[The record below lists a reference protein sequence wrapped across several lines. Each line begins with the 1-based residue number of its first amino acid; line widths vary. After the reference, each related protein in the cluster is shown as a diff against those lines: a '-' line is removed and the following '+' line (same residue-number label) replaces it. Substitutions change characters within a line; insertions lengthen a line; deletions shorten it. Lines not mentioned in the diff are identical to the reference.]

1 MRKKLN
7 KIYRKNVKGKNI
19 LLIGGSGFIGSHLA
33 EELLRR
39 KIKKLVIIDNLSVG
53 KKENLKNIF
62 KKIIFIKKSAENKK
76 LLEQVIIKYKISY
89 IFNLATIALPF
100 SFKFP
105 RETFETNVI
114 ITLNLLEL
122 LGKKK
127 FVTLC
132 HFSTSEVYGTAKY
145 IPMNEEHP
153 LNPTTTY
160 AAGKLAADKA
170 IESYFKMF
178 NLDAFIVRPFNN
190 YGPRQL
196 ISIDEI
202 GIIPKTI
209 KRIYQKKRPIIYGS
223 GNQKRDF
230 IFVKDTC
237 DYILNSF
244 CKIKPGE
251 QINVSSNNSIKIKYL
266 IDKICQYTKY
276 KKKILYKKERVA
288 DVFTHHGD
296 NTKLKNLT
304 KIKKDNFN
312 KNLLETINYYFD
324 YLKNGS

>member
-1 MRKKLN
+1 MN
-7 KIYRKNVKGKNI
+7 KIYRKNVKGQNI

-33 EELLRR
+33 EELLVR

-62 KKIIFIKKSAENKK
+62 KKIIFIKKNAENKEM
-76 LLEQVIIKYKISY
+76 LEQVIKRYKISCV
-89 IFNLATIALPF
+89 FNLATIALPF

-105 RETFETNVI
+105 RKTFETNVI
-114 ITLNLLEL
+114 IALNLLEL
-122 LGKKK
+122 LRNKKIK
-127 FVTLC
+127 TLC

-209 KRIYQKKRPIIYGS
+209 KRIY
-223 GNQKRDF
+223 
-230 IFVKDTC
+230 
-237 DYILNSF
+237 
-244 CKIKPGE
+244 
-251 QINVSSNNSIKIKYL
+251 
-266 IDKICQYTKY
+266 
-276 KKKILYKKERVA
+276 
-288 DVFTHHGD
+288 
-296 NTKLKNLT
+296 
-304 KIKKDNFN
+304 
-312 KNLLETINYYFD
+312 
-324 YLKNGS
+324 